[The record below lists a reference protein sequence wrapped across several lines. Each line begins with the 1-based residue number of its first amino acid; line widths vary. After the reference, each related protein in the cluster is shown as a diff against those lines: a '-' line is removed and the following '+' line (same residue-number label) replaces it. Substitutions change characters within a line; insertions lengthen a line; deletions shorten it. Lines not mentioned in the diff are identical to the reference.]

1 MSITVF
7 NRREVYMGFSA
18 AEYDRVKCVLSD
30 AGIAFRTQLSNRASP
45 FLGRN
50 PVVWTT
56 LSTSYFYYV
65 YVYKDDYE
73 IVFSLIR

>member
-50 PVVWTT
+50 PAAGAT
-56 LSTSYFYYV
+56 LSTAYLYYV
-65 YVYKDDYE
+65 YVHKDDYE
-73 IVFSLIR
+73 TALSLIR